1 MTRQP
6 LPGFSVRLPPPLM
19 EALRAAADA
28 EGKTLATVLREAAEA
43 WLKERGRWPPRVGG

>member
-28 EGKTLATVLREAAEA
+28 EGKTVADAIREAVQE
-43 WLKERGRWPPRVGG
+43 WLRVRGRWPPKVGG